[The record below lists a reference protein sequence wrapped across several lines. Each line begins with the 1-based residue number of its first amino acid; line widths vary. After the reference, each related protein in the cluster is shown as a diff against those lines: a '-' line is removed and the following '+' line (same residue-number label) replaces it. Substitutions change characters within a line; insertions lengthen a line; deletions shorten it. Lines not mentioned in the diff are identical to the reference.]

1 MGGATVRPGAP
12 LARAQGAF
20 PEKMNEQNT
29 MDCVTLDQA
38 IPETVSVTRPLRDMR
53 HRPLQDLRISVT
65 DRCNL
70 RCAYCMPAAVYPED
84 HCFQPR
90 DALLNFEEIARIAR
104 IAADFGVHKIR
115 LTGGEPL
122 LRHNL
127 DRLVSMLAELPS
139 RPDLALTTNGL
150 LLPRYAARL
159 KAAGM
164 DRITVSLDSL
174 DPAVLRQMCGRD
186 VHPDLVLDGIAAA
199 RDAGFEAIKVNTVL
213 QRGVNDRG
221 IVDLARHFRG
231 TGVTLRFIE
240 FMDVGTMNQ
249 WKLDRVVPAQEV
261 IARIHAHF
269 PVEPVAPSYPG
280 EVASRYRYLDGQGE
294 IGVIASVTRPF
305 CGGCS
310 RLRLTC
316 DGHLFTCLFAARGL
330 DLRPCLRS
338 TENESHL
345 EDEIQGLWE
354 RRGDRYSEERSC
366 APSARHEKVEMYH
379 IGG

>member
-1 MGGATVRPGAP
+1 
-12 LARAQGAF
+12 
-20 PEKMNEQNT
+20 
-29 MDCVTLDQA
+29 MDSITLDRVLPANTEVRAPVRDTRQ
-38 IPETVSVTRPLRDMR
+38 RPLR
-53 HRPLQDLRISVT
+53 DLRISVT

-70 RCAYCMPAAVYPED
+70 RCAYCMPASIYPED

-90 DALLNFEEIARIAR
+90 DALLSFEEITRIAR
-104 IAADFGVHKIR
+104 ISADLGARKIR

-127 DRLVSMLAELPS
+127 DQLVSMLAEIPAIE
-139 RPDLALTTNGL
+139 DLALTTNGL
-150 LLPRYAARL
+150 LLPRYARRL
-159 KAAGM
+159 RDAGM
-164 DRITVSLDSL
+164 NRITVSLDSL
-174 DPAVLRQMCGRD
+174 DPAVLSQMCGRD

-199 RDAGFEAIKVNTVL
+199 QDAGFEAIKVNTVL
-213 QRGVNDRG
+213 QRGVNDGG

-231 TGVTLRFIE
+231 TGIVLRFIE

-261 IARIHAHF
+261 IARIHEHF
-269 PVEPVAPSYPG
+269 PLEPVAPSYPG

-310 RLRLTC
+310 RLRITC

-330 DLRPCLRS
+330 DLRPSLRGAGS
-338 TENESHL
+338 DSRL
-345 EDEIQGLWE
+345 EDEIQGLW
-354 RRGDRYSEERSC
+354 RRRADRYSEERSC
-366 APSARHEKVEMYH
+366 GPSGRQEKVEMYH

>member
-1 MGGATVRPGAP
+1 
-12 LARAQGAF
+12 
-20 PEKMNEQNT
+20 
-29 MDCVTLDQA
+29 MDCVTLNRAVPD
-38 IPETVSVTRPLRDMR
+38 ETGTTMPLHDAR
-53 HRPLQDLRISVT
+53 HRPLRDLRISVT

-70 RCAYCMPAAVYPED
+70 RCAYCMPASIYPEN
-84 HCFQPR
+84 HSFQSR
-90 DALLNFEEIARIAR
+90 DALLSFEEIARIAR

-127 DRLVSMLAELPS
+127 DELVSMLADLPT

-150 LLPRYAARL
+150 LLQRYARPL
-159 KAAGM
+159 RDAGM
-164 DRITVSLDSL
+164 NRITVSLDSL

-199 RDAGFEAIKVNTVL
+199 RDAGFESIKVNTVL
-213 QRGVNDRG
+213 QRGVNDG
-221 IVDLARHFRG
+221 SIIDLARHFRG
-231 TGVTLRFIE
+231 SGIVLRFIE

-249 WKLDRVVPAQEV
+249 WKLDRVVPAHEV
-261 IARIHAHF
+261 IARIHEHF
-269 PVEPVAPSYPG
+269 PLEHVAPSYPG
-280 EVASRYRYLDGQGE
+280 EVASRYRYADGLGE

-330 DLRPCLRS
+330 DLRPSLRGNS
-338 TENESHL
+338 ADALL
-345 EDEIQGLWE
+345 EDQIEDLW
-354 RRGDRYSEERSC
+354 RQRTDRYSEERSC
-366 APSARHEKVEMYH
+366 GQSARQEKVEMYH

>member
-1 MGGATVRPGAP
+1 
-12 LARAQGAF
+12 
-20 PEKMNEQNT
+20 
-29 MDCVTLDQA
+29 MDCVTLDRA
-38 IPETVSVTRPLRDMR
+38 VPDETGTTMPLRDMR
-53 HRPLQDLRISVT
+53 HRPLRDLRISVT

-70 RCAYCMPAAVYPED
+70 RCAYCMPASIYPEN
-84 HCFQPR
+84 HCFQAR
-90 DALLNFEEIARIAR
+90 EALLSFEEIARIAR

-127 DRLVSMLAELPS
+127 DELVSMLADLPTIQ
-139 RPDLALTTNGL
+139 DLAITTNCL
-150 LLPRYAARL
+150 LLPRYARALRD
-159 KAAGM
+159 AGM
-164 DRITVSLDSL
+164 NRITVSLDSL

-199 RDAGFEAIKVNTVL
+199 RDAGFESIKVNTVL
-213 QRGVNDRG
+213 QRGMNDG
-221 IVDLARHFRG
+221 SIVDLARHFRG
-231 TGVTLRFIE
+231 TGIVLRFIE

-249 WKLDRVVPAQEV
+249 WKLDRVVPAREV
-261 IARIHAHF
+261 IARIHEHF
-269 PVEPVAPSYPG
+269 PLEPVAPSYSG
-280 EVASRYRYLDGQGE
+280 EVASRYRYADGQGE

-330 DLRPCLRS
+330 DLRPSLRGDV
-338 TENESHL
+338 TDGPL
-345 EDEIQGLWE
+345 VDQLRGLWVQ
-354 RRGDRYSEERSC
+354 RTDRYSEERGCDRSHR
-366 APSARHEKVEMYH
+366 SERVEMYH